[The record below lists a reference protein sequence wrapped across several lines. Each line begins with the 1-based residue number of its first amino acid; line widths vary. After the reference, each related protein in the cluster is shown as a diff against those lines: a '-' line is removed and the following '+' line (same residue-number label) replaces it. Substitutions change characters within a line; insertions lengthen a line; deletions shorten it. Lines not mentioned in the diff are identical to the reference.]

1 MEKSARILVLSP
13 LFRGV
18 LSEGEYPIVSIVVE
32 EDRVL
37 NASEVLERL
46 SDKDSVLKGFLD
58 SGYICLSDSENLC
71 TVHKDQ
77 IPSSLRKRIRKV
89 DATKFFNPMMG
100 SFKCNEEIDLVYFVE
115 SEPGH
120 VVKKET
126 FHVTSIPCDR

>member
-77 IPSSLRKRIRKV
+77 IP
-89 DATKFFNPMMG
+89 
-100 SFKCNEEIDLVYFVE
+100 
-115 SEPGH
+115 
-120 VVKKET
+120 
-126 FHVTSIPCDR
+126 